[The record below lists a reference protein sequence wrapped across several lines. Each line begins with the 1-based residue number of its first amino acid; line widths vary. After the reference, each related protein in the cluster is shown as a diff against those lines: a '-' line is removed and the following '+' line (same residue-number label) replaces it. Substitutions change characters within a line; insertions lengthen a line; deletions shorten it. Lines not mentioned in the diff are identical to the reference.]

1 MKLLRPALFLALFGL
16 STNAIAQEMTAL
28 SCNDFRPTNEALE
41 RYPDLVGAC
50 EGIVDRDGALYA
62 KFTAIVR
69 RASGTGVT
77 LYLPATN
84 HTFRATPDSSHRVLL
99 DGKKTRV
106 RDLVRGQE
114 IRIYLAVNE
123 LAKPDIH
130 EVAFVTEEDFIVD
143 LEVER
148 VAALPTTASVLPA
161 TGISGLLLL
170 GFGLMLRQRRL
181 RRGMLMLIVLSA
193 AILTGLPVAKA
204 ETEIVQKPGKVV
216 TATVRR
222 MAIVEAVNKET
233 RELKLINAS
242 GDRFTIVADDAVRN
256 FDQIEPRDR
265 IITEYLESV
274 IVLAVPAGTP
284 TLGSGAAV
292 EVAPLGEKPG
302 ISGAK
307 TFVIKATVESLNVTD
322 RIATV
327 RYEDGGLKSVKVAD
341 GVDLAM
347 VDVGDEVR
355 LRVTQAIAISV
366 VKADKS

>member
-1 MKLLRPALFLALFGL
+1 MKLPTAILFLALAGI
-16 STNAIAQEMTAL
+16 SANALAQEMTAL

-41 RYPDLVGAC
+41 RFPDLIGAC
-50 EGIVDRDGALYA
+50 EGIADRDGELYA

-69 RASGTGVT
+69 RASGSSVT
-77 LYLPATN
+77 LYLPATK
-84 HTFRATPDSSHRVLL
+84 HTFRANPDSSYRVLV

-106 RDLVRGQE
+106 RNLVRGQE

-123 LAKPDIH
+123 FAKPDIQ
-130 EVAFVTEEDFIVD
+130 EVAFVTEEDIIVD
-143 LEVER
+143 IEVER
-148 VAALPTTASVLPA
+148 VPALPTTASIVPTVA
-161 TGISGLLLL
+161 VTGIFLLCFGLL
-170 GFGLMLRQRRL
+170 LRQRRV
-181 RRGMLMLIVLSA
+181 RRGGALLVVLA
-193 AILTGLPVAKA
+193 ATMVSGLPVAKA

-216 TATVRR
+216 TATVRS

-274 IVLAVPAGTP
+274 IVLAVPADMP
-284 TLGSGAAV
+284 TMGNAAAV

-302 ISGAK
+302 IAGVK
-307 TFVIKATVESLNVTD
+307 TFVIKATVEAINVSD

-327 RYEDGGLKSVKVAD
+327 RYEDGNVTSVKVAD
-341 GVDLAM
+341 GVDLDT

-355 LRVTQAIAISV
+355 LRVTQAMAISV